1 MEATEKINTKMGR
14 PPITDPDYNLA
25 RARKMEADAELTEL
39 ELLKAKGELVPT
51 DEVKNEWI
59 NALSSMRA
67 KLLSLPT
74 ITAPLVSN
82 ETDVSIIQDIIEKQI
97 HEALNEL
104 SNYTPTKQTKSE
116 NSSNGSNVSSQTTT
130 KTKNK
135 SMGRPRKAAIIRS

>member
-130 KTKNK
+130 KVKNK

>member
-116 NSSNGSNVSSQTTT
+116 KSSNGSNGSTEATT
-130 KTKNK
+130 KIKNK

>member
-1 MEATEKINTKMGR
+1 MEVTEKINTKMGR

-116 NSSNGSNVSSQTTT
+116 KSSNGSNGSTEATT
-130 KTKNK
+130 KIKNK

>member
-1 MEATEKINTKMGR
+1 MLEENKVKMGR
-14 PPITDPDYNLA
+14 PPIADPDYNLA

-51 DEVKNEWI
+51 DEVQNEWI

-104 SNYTPTKQTKSE
+104 SNYSPTKQNRTSSSDKK
-116 NSSNGSNVSSQTTT
+116 SNGGSETTT

-135 SMGRPRKAAIIRS
+135 SMGRPRKATILRS

>member
-130 KTKNK
+130 KIKNK

>member
-1 MEATEKINTKMGR
+1 
-14 PPITDPDYNLA
+14 
-25 RARKMEADAELTEL
+25 MEADAELTEL

-104 SNYTPTKQTKSE
+104 SNYTPTKQARSEKS
-116 NSSNGSNVSSQTTT
+116 SSGSNGSTEATT
-130 KTKNK
+130 KIKNK

>member
-1 MEATEKINTKMGR
+1 MLEENKVKMGR
-14 PPITDPDYNLA
+14 PPIADPDYNLA

-51 DEVKNEWI
+51 DEVQNEWI

-104 SNYTPTKQTKSE
+104 SNYSPTKQNRTSSSDKK
-116 NSSNGSNVSSQTTT
+116 SNGSSETTT
-130 KTKNK
+130 KVKNK
-135 SMGRPRKAAIIRS
+135 SMGRPRKATILRS

>member
-1 MEATEKINTKMGR
+1 MEATEKINTKIGR

>member
-104 SNYTPTKQTKSE
+104 SNYTPTKQARSEKS
-116 NSSNGSNVSSQTTT
+116 SSRSNGSSQTTT
-130 KTKNK
+130 KIKNK

>member
-104 SNYTPTKQTKSE
+104 SNYTPTKQARSEKS
-116 NSSNGSNVSSQTTT
+116 SSGSNGSTEATT
-130 KTKNK
+130 KIKNK